1 MKLGILGATFDPVHK
16 AHIQMAKY
24 ALDYCEYVLLTPCT
38 KPPHK
43 DNDNITEDS
52 ARYSMLCLA
61 LDGYERLIASDIE
74 LKRETTTYTIDT
86 LRQVKNEYSVFDG
99 IVYVIGADTL
109 FQLTTWKEYEEVFKL
124 CTFLVFERKGF
135 SRQQIHERMDMLK
148 KNYNADI
155 IFDTRSVSEISSSV
169 IRKAIVEGDD
179 SIEWMLDKKVY
190 RYILGNG
197 IYK

>member
-24 ALDYCEYVLLTPCT
+24 ALDYCDYVLLTPCT

-52 ARYSMLCLA
+52 VRYSMLCLA
-61 LDGYERLIASDIE
+61 LDSYERLIASDIE
-74 LKRETTTYTIDT
+74 LKRETRTYTIDT
-86 LRQVKNEYSVFDG
+86 LRQMKNEYSVFDG

-135 SRQQIHERMDMLK
+135 SRQQIYERMDMLK

-155 IFDTRSVSEISSSV
+155 IFDTRSVSEISSSA

-190 RYILGNG
+190 RYIMGNG

>member
-24 ALDYCEYVLLTPCT
+24 ALDYCDYVLLTPCT

-52 ARYSMLCLA
+52 VRYSMLCLA
-61 LDGYERLIASDIE
+61 LDSYERLIASDIE

-135 SRQQIHERMDMLK
+135 SRQQIYERMEILK
-148 KNYNADI
+148 KNYNTDI

-190 RYILGNG
+190 RYIKEYG

>member
-24 ALDYCEYVLLTPCT
+24 ALDYCEYVLLTPCI

-43 DNDNITEDS
+43 DNDNITDDD

-61 LDGYERLIASDIE
+61 LDGYENLIASDMEI
-74 LKRETTTYTIDT
+74 KRGQTTYTIDT
-86 LRQVKNEYSVFDG
+86 LRQVKEEYSIFDS
-99 IVYVIGADTL
+99 IIYIIGADTL
-109 FQLTTWKEYEEVFKL
+109 FQLNTWREYEDVFRL

-135 SRQQIHERMDMLK
+135 TRSQIRGRIDILK
-148 KNYNADI
+148 NDYNADI

-169 IRKAIVEGDD
+169 IRKAIAEGDD

-190 RYILGNG
+190 RYIKENG

>member
-52 ARYSMLCLA
+52 VRYSMLCLA
-61 LDGYERLIASDIE
+61 LDSYERLIASDIE
-74 LKRETTTYTIDT
+74 LKRETRTYTIDT
-86 LRQVKNEYSVFDG
+86 LRQMKNEYSVFDG

-135 SRQQIHERMDMLK
+135 SRQQIYERMEILK
-148 KNYNADI
+148 KNYNTDI

-190 RYILGNG
+190 RYIKEYG